1 MNKGIFFLLV
11 ITVFSVFYVRPWT
24 TTENVVTPEPMQYN
38 MCNPDYS
45 KDYEID
51 LKFEGYVIVDEFGN
65 CHWVEFGELENYLTD
80 LNL

>member
-24 TTENVVTPEPMQYN
+24 TTENVETPKM
-38 MCNPDYS
+38 MCNSDFKMDYA
-45 KDYEID
+45 ID
-51 LKFEGYVIVDEFGN
+51 LKPDGYVLVDEDGN
-65 CHWVEFGELENYLTD
+65 CHWVEFDELEDYMLM